1 MTSIRVPDIIQ
12 IQMLAVRKCAADSS
26 PYVRRCAANAA
37 PKLSMLDREQVEPL
51 KKILDK
57 LLRDSSTMVLGAAV
71 GAFAEVCPDDFEL
84 LHRSYRKLCHLLA
97 DMDEWCQIL
106 TLHTLLRYARVQF
119 VDPSPGASEALRVQA
134 QQRAGAGLKARE
146 VKKIKRRVVKKAFY
160 SDEEDE
166 SDEEEIEISG
176 AGGGGG
182 GDVYG
187 LDAGPAG
194 GPPGAARPEAGS
206 AFAGTSGADVEAEG
220 DLDPDHRLLLR
231 SSLPLLKSRNAGVV
245 LAVCTLHYYVGTMSV
260 GSGSLLGRALVRIL
274 RNKREIQFVVLH
286 AIAAMAQ
293 ERPQIFRPF
302 LADFYISVGDAAYCR
317 ALKLDVLTA
326 LVAKDSTDGVLR
338 ELTTYAKSADDA
350 ELVCCAARAA
360 GRVADAQPEVAEQVL
375 GGLMALVTAVER
387 RPEGFDAPE
396 RVVEQC
402 VVVVRQLLQQG
413 ACKDAEARGATVRKL
428 ARLLLEPEK
437 ESRVLSAPDARA
449 NAIWMLAEW
458 GHEAHA
464 RVLPDALRL
473 LAAGFGDEP
482 EAAKLQIL
490 NLAVKLS
497 LGGMGGAGSAADSA
511 AALAGAGGAAVQPM
525 LKYILELSRYD
536 RNTDLRDRTRYFTAL
551 LGLAP
556 AGLERPDE
564 QALTRLRGLAP
575 GIALAPKLPPLTLTG
590 DVALEGASTLMIGSL
605 SAMVGHQVLRRR
617 RCRAL
622 SSARCGPQRVHAA

>member
-1 MTSIRVPDIIQ
+1 M
-12 IQMLAVRKCAADSS
+12 
-26 PYVRRCAANAA
+26 
-37 PKLSMLDREQVEPL
+37 
-51 KKILDK
+51 
-57 LLRDSSTMVLGAAV
+57 
-71 GAFAEVCPDDFEL
+71 
-84 LHRSYRKLCHLLA
+84 
-97 DMDEWCQIL
+97 
-106 TLHTLLRYARVQF
+106 
-119 VDPSPGASEALRVQA
+119 
-134 QQRAGAGLKARE
+134 
-146 VKKIKRRVVKKAFY
+146 
-160 SDEEDE
+160 
-166 SDEEEIEISG
+166 
-176 AGGGGG
+176 
-182 GDVYG
+182 
-187 LDAGPAG
+187 
-194 GPPGAARPEAGS
+194 
-206 AFAGTSGADVEAEG
+206 
-220 DLDPDHRLLLR
+220 
-231 SSLPLLKSRNAGVV
+231 

-338 ELTTYAKSADDA
+338 ELTTYAKSVDDA

-360 GRVADAQPEVAEQVL
+360 GRVADAQPEVAEQVR
-375 GGLMALVTAVER
+375 GGLMALDTAVER
-387 RPEGFDAPE
+387 RPDSFDAPE

-413 ACKDAEARGATVRKL
+413 ACKDAEARGAHVRKL
-428 ARLLLEPEK
+428 SRLLLEPRRRAAC
-437 ESRVLSAPDARA
+437 SPRPTRA

-458 GHEAHA
+458 GHEAHG
-464 RVLPDALRL
+464 RMLPDALRL

-482 EAAKLQIL
+482 DAAKLQIL

-497 LGGMGGAGSAADSA
+497 LGGMGSDGASIVSGEH
-511 AALAGAGGAAVQPM
+511 AVQPL

-564 QALTRLRGLAP
+564 QALTSLRGRAK